1 MRPDRKTDRFN
12 MLEILEAKVIPVSY
26 SIRGPAAIV
35 AISALGDSCLDDN
48 DPPPEPEPPPPPYPG
63 DDPPIDYPILP
74 PVVGPGGPGS

>member
-12 MLEILEAKVIPVSY
+12 LLEILEAKVIPVSY

-35 AISALGDSCLDDN
+35 AISAFGDSCLDDN